1 MLKKLKNKFSGQ
13 NTFFFYKGRKRILRK
28 DDKMTKATFWKQV
41 FLHTIQ
47 NIKLYVGAEV
57 KLLLLTVI
65 IYGVGFWA
73 LDIQL
78 AWLMAIGIS
87 LVALLPVIG
96 AGVVFIPWILIE
108 WLQGDTQVGWW
119 LFAIYLGVELL
130 TEILQPLLIGKDL
143 KLPFWLPI
151 VVTLMCTIAFNLFGV
166 MVAGIVIP
174 LISAYFQVKEIERA
188 EIYDEK

>member
-1 MLKKLKNKFSGQ
+1 
-13 NTFFFYKGRKRILRK
+13 
-28 DDKMTKATFWKQV
+28 MTGAVFWKQV

-47 NIKLYVGAEV
+47 NIKLYVGAEA

-65 IYGVGFWA
+65 IYGVGFWV
-73 LDIQL
+73 LDIHL

-119 LFAIYLGVELL
+119 LFTIYLGVELL

-151 VVTLMCTIAFNLFGV
+151 VVTLMCTVAFNLFGV

>member
-1 MLKKLKNKFSGQ
+1 
-13 NTFFFYKGRKRILRK
+13 
-28 DDKMTKATFWKQV
+28 MTRTVFWKQV

-47 NIKLYVGAEV
+47 NIKLYVGAEA

-65 IYGVGFWA
+65 IYGVGFWV
-73 LDIQL
+73 LDIHL

-119 LFAIYLGVELL
+119 LFTIYLGVELL

-174 LISAYFQVKEIERA
+174 LISAYSQVKGIERA
-188 EIYDEK
+188 EIYDDK

>member
-1 MLKKLKNKFSGQ
+1 
-13 NTFFFYKGRKRILRK
+13 
-28 DDKMTKATFWKQV
+28 MTRATFWKQV

-47 NIKLYVGAEV
+47 NIKLYVGAEA

-65 IYGVGFWA
+65 IYGVGFWV
-73 LDIQL
+73 LDIHL

-119 LFAIYLGVELL
+119 LFTIYLGVELL

-143 KLPFWLPI
+143 KVPFWLPI

-174 LISAYFQVKEIERA
+174 LISAYSQVKGIERA
-188 EIYDEK
+188 EIYDDK

>member
-1 MLKKLKNKFSGQ
+1 
-13 NTFFFYKGRKRILRK
+13 
-28 DDKMTKATFWKQV
+28 MTRATFWKQV

-47 NIKLYVGAEV
+47 NIKLYVGAEA

-65 IYGVGFWA
+65 IYGVGFWV
-73 LDIQL
+73 LDIHL

-151 VVTLMCTIAFNLFGV
+151 VVTLMCTVAFNLFGV
-166 MVAGIVIP
+166 MVAEIVIP

>member
-1 MLKKLKNKFSGQ
+1 
-13 NTFFFYKGRKRILRK
+13 
-28 DDKMTKATFWKQV
+28 MTRATFWKQV

-47 NIKLYVGAEV
+47 NIKLYVGAEA

-65 IYGVGFWA
+65 IYGVGFWV
-73 LDIQL
+73 LDIHL
-78 AWLMAIGIS
+78 AWLMAIGTS

-151 VVTLMCTIAFNLFGV
+151 VVTLMCTVAFNLFGV
-166 MVAGIVIP
+166 MVAGLIIP

-188 EIYDEK
+188 EIYDNK

>member
-1 MLKKLKNKFSGQ
+1 
-13 NTFFFYKGRKRILRK
+13 
-28 DDKMTKATFWKQV
+28 MTRAVFWKQV

-47 NIKLYVGAEV
+47 NIKLYVGAEA

-65 IYGVGFWA
+65 IYGVGFWV
-73 LDIQL
+73 LDIHL

-151 VVTLMCTIAFNLFGV
+151 VVTLMCTVAFNLFGV

-188 EIYDEK
+188 EIYEEK

>member
-1 MLKKLKNKFSGQ
+1 
-13 NTFFFYKGRKRILRK
+13 
-28 DDKMTKATFWKQV
+28 MTRATFWKQV

-47 NIKLYVGAEV
+47 NIKLYVGAEA

-65 IYGVGFWA
+65 IYGVGFWV
-73 LDIQL
+73 LDIHL

-119 LFAIYLGVELL
+119 LFTIYLGVELL

-151 VVTLMCTIAFNLFGV
+151 VVTLMCTVAFNLFGV

>member
-1 MLKKLKNKFSGQ
+1 
-13 NTFFFYKGRKRILRK
+13 
-28 DDKMTKATFWKQV
+28 MTGAVFWKQV

-47 NIKLYVGAEV
+47 NIKLYVGAEA

-65 IYGVGFWA
+65 IYGVGFWV
-73 LDIQL
+73 LDIHL

-119 LFAIYLGVELL
+119 LFTIYLGVELL
-130 TEILQPLLIGKDL
+130 TEILQP
-143 KLPFWLPI
+143 
-151 VVTLMCTIAFNLFGV
+151 
-166 MVAGIVIP
+166 
-174 LISAYFQVKEIERA
+174 
-188 EIYDEK
+188 

>member
-1 MLKKLKNKFSGQ
+1 
-13 NTFFFYKGRKRILRK
+13 
-28 DDKMTKATFWKQV
+28 MTRATFWKQV

-47 NIKLYVGAEV
+47 NIKLYVGAEA
-57 KLLLLTVI
+57 KLLLLTFI
-65 IYGVGFWA
+65 IYGVGFWV
-73 LDIQL
+73 LDIHL

-143 KLPFWLPI
+143 KVPFWLPI

-174 LISAYFQVKEIERA
+174 LISAYSQVKGIERA
-188 EIYDEK
+188 EIYDDK

>member
-1 MLKKLKNKFSGQ
+1 
-13 NTFFFYKGRKRILRK
+13 
-28 DDKMTKATFWKQV
+28 MTRATFWKQV

-47 NIKLYVGAEV
+47 NIKLYVGAEA

-65 IYGVGFWA
+65 IYGVGFWV
-73 LDIQL
+73 LDIHL

-119 LFAIYLGVELL
+119 LFTIYLGVELL

-151 VVTLMCTIAFNLFGV
+151 VVTLMCTVAFNLFGV

-188 EIYDEK
+188 EIYEEK